1 MQAVSCR
8 RADMPTCNVSLTD
21 VPTCNVSLHYSP
33 RPDPALNPPNAVRV
47 LPLEP
52 GKLHAATR
60 AMNEDLIADVHADVR
75 DTTTRLRRE
84 EQQITR
90 SQGVD
95 DRCDLR
101 PRARLIT
108 ADAR

>member
-1 MQAVSCR
+1 MSAR
-8 RADMPTCNVSLTD
+8 RHVGTRPRSTSLND
-21 VPTCNVSLHYSP
+21 SP
-33 RPDPALNPPNAVRV
+33 GAYPALNPPNAIRV
-47 LPLEP
+47 LHLEP

-60 AMNEDLIADVHADVR
+60 AVNEDLIADVHADVR

-84 EQQITR
+84 EQQITG
-90 SQGVD
+90 SQRVD
-95 DRCDLR
+95 HRCDLR